1 MYGAE
6 LAEIYELIHRG
17 RGKDYQREAAEVER
31 QVRKHRP
38 DAATLLDVACGTGA
52 HLRCF
57 DELFDEVAG
66 LELSEPMAR
75 CARAALPHADVH
87 VGDMRDFDL
96 GRTYD
101 VITCMFGSIGYLLTE
116 SALVEALRR
125 FVRHLTPGGVLA
137 VDPWWFPETYRD
149 GYVAGGTVSVGER
162 VLSRV
167 SHSVREGAASRM
179 NVHYLVA
186 DPESG
191 VRHFHETHLIGLF
204 SREQYE
210 SAFTAAGFGVD
221 YLPVE
226 PAGRGLF
233 VGVRSA
239 G

>member
-6 LAEIYELIHRG
+6 LAEIYELVHRG
-17 RGKDYQREAAEVER
+17 RGKDYLQEAAAVEG
-31 QVRKHRP
+31 QVRKRRP
-38 DAATLLDVACGTGA
+38 DARTLLDVACGTGA

-57 DELFDEVAG
+57 HELFDEVAG

-75 CARAALPHADVH
+75 FARAALPHVPVH

-116 SALVEALRR
+116 SALVDALRR
-125 FVRHLTPGGVLA
+125 FARHLTPGGVLA
-137 VDPWWFPETYRD
+137 VDPWWFPETYRH
-149 GYVAGGTVSVGER
+149 GHVAGSTVTVGER
-162 VLSRV
+162 TVSRV

-186 DPESG
+186 DGAFG

-204 SREQYE
+204 SPEQYE
-210 SAFTAAGFGVD
+210 AAFTAAGLGVD
-221 YLPVE
+221 YVPVE

-233 VGVRSA
+233 VGVRPA

>member
-1 MYGAE
+1 M
-6 LAEIYELIHRG
+6 IHRG
-17 RGKDYQREAAEVER
+17 RGKDYLQEAAEVER
-31 QVRKHRP
+31 QVRKRRP
-38 DAATLLDVACGTGA
+38 EAASLLDVACGTGA

-75 CARAALPHADVH
+75 FAQAALPHVPVH
-87 VGDMRDFDL
+87 VGDMRDFEL

-101 VITCMFGSIGYLLTE
+101 VITCMFGSIGYLLDE
-116 SALVEALRR
+116 SALVGAVRR
-125 FVRHLTPGGVLA
+125 FARHLRPGGVLA
-137 VDPWWFPETYRD
+137 VDPWWFPETYRH
-149 GYVAGGTVSVGER
+149 GHVAGGTVTVGER
-162 VLSRV
+162 TVSRV

-179 NVHYLVA
+179 QVHYLVA
-186 DPESG
+186 DGASG

-204 SREQYE
+204 SRAQYE
-210 SAFTAAGFGVD
+210 AAFTAAGFGVD
-221 YLPVE
+221 YIPVE

>member
-6 LAEIYELIHRG
+6 LAEIYELIHRS
-17 RGKDYQREAAEVER
+17 RGKDYLQEAAEVER
-31 QVRKHRP
+31 QVRERRP

-57 DELFDEVAG
+57 DGLFDEVAG

-75 CARAALPHADVH
+75 FARAALPHVPVH

-116 SALVEALRR
+116 SALADALRR
-125 FVRHLTPGGVLA
+125 FARHLTPGGVLA
-137 VDPWWFPETYRD
+137 VDPWWFPETYRH
-149 GYVAGGTVSVGER
+149 GHVAGATATDGER
-162 VLSRV
+162 TVSRV

-186 DPESG
+186 DTASG

-204 SREQYE
+204 TREQYE
-210 SAFTAAGFGVD
+210 AAFTAAGFGVD
-221 YLPVE
+221 YIPVE

-233 VGVRSA
+233 VGVPSA

>member
-17 RGKDYQREAAEVER
+17 RGKDYLQEAAEVER
-31 QVRKHRP
+31 QVRMRRP
-38 DAATLLDVACGTGA
+38 EAASLLDVACGTGA

-75 CARAALPHADVH
+75 FAQAALPHVPVH
-87 VGDMRDFDL
+87 VGDMRDFEL

-101 VITCMFGSIGYLLTE
+101 VITCMFGSIGYLLDE
-116 SALVEALRR
+116 SALVGAVRR
-125 FVRHLTPGGVLA
+125 FARHLRPGGVLA
-137 VDPWWFPETYRD
+137 VDPWWFPETYRH
-149 GYVAGGTVSVGER
+149 GHVAGGMVTVGER
-162 VLSRV
+162 TVSRV
-167 SHSVREGAASRM
+167 SHSVREGEASRM
-179 NVHYLVA
+179 QVHYLVA
-186 DPESG
+186 DGASG

-204 SREQYE
+204 SRAQYE
-210 SAFTAAGFGVD
+210 AAFTAAGFGVD
-221 YLPVE
+221 YIPVE

>member
-17 RGKDYQREAAEVER
+17 RGKDYLREATEVAR

-57 DELFDEVAG
+57 DDLFDEVAG

-75 CARAALPHADVH
+75 CARAALPHVRVH

-116 SALVEALRR
+116 PELTDALRR
-125 FVRHLTPGGVLA
+125 FARHLTPGGVLA
-137 VDPWWFPETYRD
+137 VDPWWFPATYRD
-149 GYVAGGTVSVGER
+149 GHVAGGTVTAGER
-162 VLSRV
+162 ILSRV
-167 SHSVREGAASRM
+167 SHSVREGDASRM

-186 DPESG
+186 DPASG
-191 VRHFHETHLIGLF
+191 VRHFHETHLIRLF
-204 SREQYE
+204 TREQYE
-210 SAFTAAGFGVD
+210 SAFTAAGFDVD
-221 YLPVE
+221 HLPVE

-233 VGVRSA
+233 VGVRTA